1 MNATL
6 NATQYEIQEQILK
19 KLEGLSTDQLSY
31 LSVLVD
37 QLKESNSTLV
47 AIKDGLEGS
56 TIYKDRTV
64 EVPVEKIVYKDKIVI
79 VPEDSAKLKVELYQK
94 QREIDEYYKPT
105 ISVCDDV
112 ITRME
117 PWWKCAFKNT
127 SEFWD
132 QFSLKKNTSA
142 TQENGIF
149 GSYYPVFDPIDRN
162 YLSK

>member
-1 MNATL
+1 MNAISNT
-6 NATQYEIQEQILK
+6 TQYEIQEQILK

-31 LSVLVD
+31 LFVLVD

-47 AIKDGLEGS
+47 EIRDGLKDS
-56 TIYKDRTV
+56 IIYKDRIV

-79 VPEDSAKLKVELYQK
+79 VPEDAAKLKVELDQK

-112 ITRME
+112 ITKMQ
-117 PWWKCAFKNT
+117 PWWNCVFKNT

-132 QFSLKKNTSA
+132 QFRLKKNTS
-142 TQENGIF
+142 TTLKKGIF
-149 GSYYPVFDPIDRN
+149 ESYYLVFDPIDKN
-162 YLSK
+162 HPAK